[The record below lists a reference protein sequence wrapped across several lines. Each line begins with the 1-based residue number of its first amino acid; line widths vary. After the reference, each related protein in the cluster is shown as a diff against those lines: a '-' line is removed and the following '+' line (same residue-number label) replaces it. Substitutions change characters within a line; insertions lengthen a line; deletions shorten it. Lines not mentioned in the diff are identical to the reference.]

1 MRLIY
6 LLLLLLA
13 FYSVGSS
20 ALRCYTC
27 EDCDEQ
33 SVLTELEVCS
43 VPALTAEQPSA
54 TGQPGTAVSSPS
66 APSKPNPAPAPS
78 PAAPA
83 ASATAPGTAG
93 AANKPAA
100 APAPASSP
108 AAASESEDEDDY
120 DSDEEDAAPGASA
133 GTNGAGAAAAAGA
146 GTAAGAAAPAGA
158 PAPAAANG
166 ESEEEEEEDEDYDY
180 RNKRSIS
187 RQTQRQIQSTQ
198 RAVCY
203 IASLELNGTEI
214 TNRGCTLVTN
224 DNQSDVCKSLFD
236 GWSVLGCTLCEYNG
250 CNSPINAAVVGSL
263 TGNTG
268 NGRLSSEIPF
278 AMTLLAV
285 VSSLW
290 ICN

>member
-1 MRLIY
+1 MRFIY

-13 FYSVGSS
+13 FYSVGTS

-66 APSKPNPAPAPS
+66 AASKPNPAPVPS

-93 AANKPAA
+93 A
-100 APAPASSP
+100 APASSP

-120 DSDEEDAAPGASA
+120 DSDEEDAATGASA
-133 GTNGAGAAAAAGA
+133 GTNGAGAAAAGA
-146 GTAAGAAAPAGA
+146 GTVAGAAA

-166 ESEEEEEEDEDYDY
+166 ESEEEEEEEEDYDY

-187 RQTQRQIQSTQ
+187 RQTQRQIQSTL

-203 IASLELNGTEI
+203 IASLGLNGTEI

-224 DNQSDVCKSLFD
+224 ENQSDVCKSLFD
-236 GWSVLGCTLCEYNG
+236 GWSVLDCTLCEFNG
-250 CNSPINAAVVGSL
+250 CNSPINAAVIGSL
-263 TGNTG
+263 NGNSGT
-268 NGRLSSEIPF
+268 GRLSGQIPF
-278 AMTLLAV
+278 SMTLLAV

-290 ICN
+290 VCN

>member
-1 MRLIY
+1 MRFIY

-43 VPALTAEQPSA
+43 VPALTVEQPSA

-66 APSKPNPAPAPS
+66 AASKPNPAPVPS

-93 AANKPAA
+93 AAQ
-100 APAPASSP
+100 APSP

-133 GTNGAGAAAAAGA
+133 GTNA
-146 GTAAGAAAPAGA
+146 AGA
-158 PAPAAANG
+158 PAPAATNG
-166 ESEEEEEEDEDYDY
+166 ESEEEEEEEDDYDY

-203 IASLELNGTEI
+203 IASLGLNGTEI

-224 DNQSDVCKSLFD
+224 ENQSDVCKSLFD

-250 CNSPINAAVVGSL
+250 CNSPINAAVIGSL
-263 TGNTG
+263 NGNSG
-268 NGRLSSEIPF
+268 NGHLSGHIPF
-278 AMTLLAV
+278 SMTLLAV